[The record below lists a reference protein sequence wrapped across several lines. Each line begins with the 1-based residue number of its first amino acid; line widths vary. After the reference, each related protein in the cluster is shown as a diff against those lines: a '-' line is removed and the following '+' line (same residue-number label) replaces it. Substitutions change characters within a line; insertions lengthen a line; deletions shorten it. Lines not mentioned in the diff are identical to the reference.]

1 MVSVPATVTSL
12 VKDKSN
18 NSDCGESAAAT
29 TGTKRITVR
38 RNVGAA
44 SPHSQSPT
52 KANGSATIQQQQL
65 LLILDDVWPNSK
77 GLVEKFK
84 FQMLDYKILVTSR
97 VTFRRFGT
105 PCQLD
110 LLDHGPAV
118 ALFHHFAQLN
128 HNNSYMPDKKSC
140 SRDSESL
147 DILKDINQK
156 ECFMDMGL
164 FLEDQRILVTV
175 LIDMWAELHDLDEDG
190 TKAMAIVHDLI
201 TRNLINLIAT
211 RKVATEASK
220 LQENSLQ

>member
-12 VKDKSN
+12 IMDKSN

-44 SPHSQSPT
+44 SPHSQSPA

-65 LLILDDVWPNSK
+65 LLS
-77 GLVEKFK
+77 LVEKFK

-97 VTFRRFGT
+97 VAFRRFGT

-110 LLDHGPAV
+110 PLDHGPAV

-147 DILKDINQK
+147 DILEDINQK

-164 FLEDQRILVTV
+164 FPEDQRIPVIV

-201 TRNLINLIAT
+201 TQNLINLIAT
-211 RKVATEASK
+211 RKVAIEASK

>member
-1 MVSVPATVTSL
+1 
-12 VKDKSN
+12 
-18 NSDCGESAAAT
+18 
-29 TGTKRITVR
+29 
-38 RNVGAA
+38 
-44 SPHSQSPT
+44 
-52 KANGSATIQQQQL
+52 
-65 LLILDDVWPNSK
+65 
-77 GLVEKFK
+77 
-84 FQMLDYKILVTSR
+84 MLDYKILVSSR
-97 VTFRRFGT
+97 VAFRRFGI

-110 LLDHGPAV
+110 PLDHGPEV

-147 DILKDINQK
+147 DILEDINQK

-164 FLEDQRILVTV
+164 FPEDQRIPVIV
-175 LIDMWAELHDLDEDG
+175 LIDIWAELHELDEDG